1 VGNKVS
7 RSVRVLIERHRARKP
22 HPDRPLDAAR
32 EDNHAF
38 RHAEK
43 KVRRQRHE
51 ELMARQAEEKAA
63 REAEQEKA
71 AREAEQEKA
80 AREAEQEKA
89 ARDAAALRD
98 LSDGVTGA
106 IDQGRAEATERLTPL
121 EVSE

>member
-80 AREAEQEKA
+80 AR
-89 ARDAAALRD
+89 DAAALRD

>member
-1 VGNKVS
+1 MGNKVS

-71 AREAEQEKA
+71 AR
-80 AREAEQEKA
+80 
-89 ARDAAALRD
+89 DAAALRD